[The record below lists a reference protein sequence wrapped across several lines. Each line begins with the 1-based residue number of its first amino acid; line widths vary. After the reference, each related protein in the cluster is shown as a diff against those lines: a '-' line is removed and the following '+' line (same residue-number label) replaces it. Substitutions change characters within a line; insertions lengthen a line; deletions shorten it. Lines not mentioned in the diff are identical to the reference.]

1 MARVVVSFLDV
12 EAADAA
18 SHPSRRRGKMRKL
31 LMVVVVAV
39 LPFAARAQLQLG
51 ARIGYG
57 LAMGD
62 MGGDVG
68 EPLAMSDFQSSQ
80 IPLQL
85 DVLYSV
91 NVSLAVG
98 AYFSYGFGSV
108 GDGMDEDC
116 RAFGIDCTAST
127 MRLGAQVQYAFS
139 PGKQW
144 SPWAGAGLGYE
155 WNTVDAESDEF
166 TFKGWEYLNLQGG
179 ADYKLNERFSAG
191 PYVMLAI
198 GQYDEAELFGES
210 GDVPEKAMHSWL
222 SFGIRGKF
230 DL

>member
-1 MARVVVSFLDV
+1 
-12 EAADAA
+12 
-18 SHPSRRRGKMRKL
+18 MRKL
-31 LMVVVVAV
+31 LMVAVVAV

-62 MGGDVG
+62 LGGDVG

-85 DVLYSV
+85 DVAYRLSEK
-91 NVSLAVG
+91 LAVG
-98 AYFSYGFGSV
+98 GYFSYGFGSV
-108 GDGMDEDC
+108 GDAMDEDC
-116 RAFGIDCTAST
+116 RAFGVDCTASS
-127 MRLGAQVQYAFS
+127 MRAGAQVLYAFS

-144 SPWAGAGLGYE
+144 NPWAGAGLGYE
-155 WNTVDAESDEF
+155 WNTVEAGSDEF
-166 TFKGWEYLNLQGG
+166 VFKGWEYLNLQGG
-179 ADYKLNERFSAG
+179 LDYKLSEQFSAG
-191 PYVMLAI
+191 PYLMLAI
-198 GQYDEAELFGES
+198 GQYDEAEILGES

-222 SFGIRGKF
+222 SFGVRGRF